1 MAEEDSDLERT
12 EPASPRRLEEARS
25 KGNVPRS
32 RELGT
37 FAILM
42 TGAIALL
49 ILGPRFA
56 DGLAALMQHWFTFT
70 QATLRD
76 PMLMWRGF
84 MESAIA
90 MLVLM
95 SPLLVVLVIAALAA
109 PISIGG
115 WMISPNA
122 LTPDFGRVNPLK
134 GIARVISW
142 AGIVEMTKAVLKS
155 LVIGSLAF
163 WVIWIKKDEILSL
176 SKEAVTGGIPH
187 IMHLL
192 GWSFIWFCATMLL
205 IVAMDVPFQLWDYH
219 RKLRMTKEE
228 VRKEM
233 RESEGDPH
241 IKGRIRAL
249 QREAARKRM
258 MSEVPKADVI
268 VTNPT
273 HYAVALIYKAEQM
286 SAPRVVAKG
295 SYLLAQRIREIGEEH
310 GIPILQ
316 APPLARALYKH
327 AELDQEIPSA
337 LFAAVAEVLAYIY
350 QLRSYNEGLG
360 LAPEQPKDLPV
371 PKELDFETEE

>member
-37 FAILM
+37 FAVLM
-42 TGAIALL
+42 AGAISLV
-49 ILGPRFA
+49 ILGPQFA
-56 DGLAALMQHWFTFT
+56 NGLMALMQHWFTFT
-70 QATLRD
+70 QATLQD

-84 MESAIA
+84 IDSSIAILFLLSPLF
-90 MLVLM
+90 LVLI
-95 SPLLVVLVIAALAA
+95 IAALAA

-122 LTPDFGRVNPLK
+122 LAPNFGRVNPLK
-134 GIARVISW
+134 GIVRVISW
-142 AGIVEMTKAVLKS
+142 TGIVEMVKAVLKS

-163 WVIWIKKDEILSL
+163 WVIWIKQDEILSL
-176 SKEAVTGGIPH
+176 SKEEVTGGIPH
-187 IMHLL
+187 FLDLL

-205 IVAMDVPFQLWDYH
+205 IVAIDVPFQLWDYH

-258 MSEVPKADVI
+258 MAEVPKADVI

-273 HYAVALIYKAEQM
+273 HYAVALIYKAELM
-286 SAPRVVAKG
+286 SAPKVVAKAVIFWRRE
-295 SYLLAQRIREIGEEH
+295 SAKLVRNMAFPSCKRLLWHERCINMLNWIRKFLPACLLQLRKFWRIFTN
-310 GIPILQ
+310 
-316 APPLARALYKH
+316 
-327 AELDQEIPSA
+327 
-337 LFAAVAEVLAYIY
+337 FAAIMRGLES
-350 QLRSYNEGLG
+350 LRSSPRTCRY
-360 LAPEQPKDLPV
+360 PKN
-371 PKELDFETEE
+371 